1 MINPMKNINLI
12 FLISAIVA
20 FSFSSSRVS
29 FSRPNSIYKTPGSYF
44 PDLGEG
50 RISLGFS
57 SEIIDLEVPS
67 NSSSAFIN
75 AKIKKWNF
83 GLSYTLLPDYR
94 SLNAIALEP
103 LSESPYEV
111 GMHLQRRIYGYKSL
125 YIDVG
130 VHDLSI
136 KNINSNKG
144 LFDDASLFFVVSNN
158 KKFNG
163 YDMAINYGFGT
174 GKLGSDYHNYDDDS
188 GPSMSPFLSILLN
201 TPYFNNKMNLIFE
214 YDGQGLN
221 LGSQIPITEIYS
233 LRFGITHI
241 NKITE
246 WAKRAEENNQ
256 DFILENDA
264 PAIMFGFVMNIP
276 DVQSDRERIKNQLL
290 SPEGNLYEDIQPLV
304 IIDSSRIKA
313 QEIEI
318 LNYKDSLQTAQAAI
332 NILDNENAHI
342 RKNIAILEDSTKK
355 MLLNIEIEKSK
366 RNSAMRQFQKS
377 HDLLIEKK
385 YNEALDMI
393 DAVIE
398 LQPDLAIAYARRGTI
413 YYYLNDTKAASMNWN
428 IALKL
433 DPEYDQVRE
442 ILKGL
447 KEGTVQPLYKD
458 NTNNEE

>member
-1 MINPMKNINLI
+1 MISPMKNINII

-50 RISLGFS
+50 KISLGFS

-264 PAIMFGFVMNIP
+264 PAIMFGFIMNIP

-304 IIDSSRIKA
+304 IIDSARIKA

-318 LNYKDSLQTAQAAI
+318 LNYKD
-332 NILDNENAHI
+332 NEEENSI
-342 RKNIAILEDSTKK
+342 KTKKSSIKKQSTKTK
-355 MLLNIEIEKSK
+355 TNNSENRLKKTKKNQTKKKSVIKKNKDIDLVNIENESLRDRESTKDDENKHSEEKTGWWS
-366 RNSAMRQFQKS
+366 
-377 HDLLIEKK
+377 
-385 YNEALDMI
+385 
-393 DAVIE
+393 
-398 LQPDLAIAYARRGTI
+398 
-413 YYYLNDTKAASMNWN
+413 
-428 IALKL
+428 
-433 DPEYDQVRE
+433 
-442 ILKGL
+442 
-447 KEGTVQPLYKD
+447 
-458 NTNNEE
+458 